1 MEFAILLRKKTCTVM
16 VREQNMT
23 LKLVELLAKK
33 AATPEEKRAQALIK
47 SALLS
52 DSLLKFINEVEIAGR
67 GFGKV
72 HTQTVKDLVEY
83 ARAHNEAQIRTVF
96 KNADDVESIVAREN
110 DRLTVA
116 EVWALGALA
125 YWGLL
130 E

>member
-1 MEFAILLRKKTCTVM
+1 M